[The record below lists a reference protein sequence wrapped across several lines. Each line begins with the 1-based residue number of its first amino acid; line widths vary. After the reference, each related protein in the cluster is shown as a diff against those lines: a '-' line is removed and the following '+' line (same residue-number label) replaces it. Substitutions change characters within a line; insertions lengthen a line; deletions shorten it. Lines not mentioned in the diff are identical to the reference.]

1 MSEIRKKIDAGFE
14 QFGHLVYRHRWIA
27 IFLML
32 VIIGGLVSQLPNI
45 RIDTS
50 TESFLHENDPTLQ
63 SYNAFRSQFGRD
75 EFVLI
80 AIQPDEIFERSFLK
94 KLKAFHQDL
103 EDEVPHVD
111 EITSM
116 VNARNTRGDADR
128 LIVEDLLE
136 TFPEDEADL
145 ADLRERVMSNPL
157 YRNLLV
163 SEDAEITAIIIRSNT
178 YSSMEKD
185 TDVLAGF
192 EQNPKEGITA
202 DSGLIDNFD
211 SASDITGTPN
221 EFLTDRENSELVHAV
236 QAVAARYKAP
246 DFRIWLAGSPII
258 TDTLKRSMIKDAQT
272 FIKLIV
278 LTISLCLFI
287 MFRRATGFILPLVI
301 VAFALLSTIG
311 LMAAFHIPLT
321 LPTNILPSFLLAVGV
336 GASVHILSMFY
347 LKFDRSGNREE
358 AICSALGH
366 SGLAVVITSLTTAA
380 GLASFATAE
389 VAPISHLGIFAGS
402 GVMIALLY
410 TIVLLPAFLSII
422 PVKAKKYHKKGSNPG
437 YMDKILK
444 AIARF
449 STSHA
454 TSICIISVI
463 IIIFAVT
470 GALKLSFSHNPLIWF
485 PQAFQV
491 RIATEKVDDA
501 MRGSVAME
509 ILIDTKKINGLYD
522 LDILNRMEVLART
535 IEKLKMGKMFVGKTI
550 AITDMLKEIH
560 KALNENRNDFYVIP
574 QNPDLIPQE
583 LLLFENSGSDDLE
596 DVVDSQFQL
605 ARLSIKVP
613 WEDAIG
619 YMPFLTKIENV
630 ARMSLGDKADITAT
644 GIVTILIRTLYA
656 AIHSAAR
663 SYVVA
668 FSVITLMMIL
678 LIGSLRIGLFS
689 MIPNLLPVL
698 LTMGVMGWFGFPLDM
713 FTMLIG
719 SIAIGLAV
727 DDTVHFMHNF
737 RRYHYESADV
747 RKSVEQ
753 TLTTAGRAMLVT
765 SIVLTIGFFIYM
777 FATMRN
783 YFNFGLLTGIT
794 IITAL
799 LADFILAPA
808 MMTMIKHPDRK
819 PST

>member
-1 MSEIRKKIDAGFE
+1 MSEARKKIDVNFE
-14 QFGHLVYRHRWIA
+14 RFGHLVYRHRWIA
-27 IFLML
+27 IILML
-32 VIIGGLVSQLPNI
+32 IIIGGLTFQLPNI

-50 TESFLHENDPTLQ
+50 TESFLHEDDPTLLD
-63 SYNAFRSQFGRD
+63 YNAFRTQFGRD

-80 AIQPDEIFERSFLK
+80 AIQPNEIFEISFLK
-94 KLKAFHQDL
+94 KLKAFHEDL
-103 EDEVPHVD
+103 ENEVPHAD

-116 VNARNTRGDADR
+116 INARNTRGDADQ

-136 TFPEDEADL
+136 TFPEDEKDL
-145 ADLRERVMSNPL
+145 SELRERVMSNPL

-163 SEDAEITAIIIRSNT
+163 SEDARITTIVIRSDT
-178 YSSMEKD
+178 YSSMGKD
-185 TDVLAGF
+185 MDVLEGF
-192 EQNPKEGITA
+192 EENSGNGIDTEKNLL
-202 DSGLIDNFD
+202 DSFN
-211 SASDITGTPN
+211 SDPDTKATTPN
-221 EFLTDRENSELVHAV
+221 FLTDQENSELVQAV
-236 QAVAARYKAP
+236 QGVTAKYRAP

-258 TDTLKRSMIKDAQT
+258 TDTLKRSMIRDAQT
-272 FIKLIV
+272 FIKLVV
-278 LTISLCLFI
+278 LAISICLLI
-287 MFRRATGFILPLVI
+287 MFRRITGFILPLVI

-311 LMAAFHIPLT
+311 LMVVLQIPLT
-321 LPTNILPSFLLAVGV
+321 LPTNILPSFILAVGV

-347 LKFDRSGNREE
+347 FNFDKSGNREE

-389 VAPISHLGIFAGS
+389 VAPIGHLGIFAS
-402 GVMIALLY
+402 VGVMVALLY
-410 TIVLLPAFLSII
+410 TIVLLPAFLSIVPI
-422 PVKAKKYHKKGSNPG
+422 KPKKPQKKDLNPDH
-437 YMDKILK
+437 MDKILK

-454 TSICIISVI
+454 KPISIISLI
-463 IIIFAVT
+463 IIVFALA
-470 GALKLSFSHNPLIWF
+470 GALRLSFSHNPMIWF
-485 PQAFQV
+485 PQSFPI
-491 RIATEKVDDA
+491 RIATEKIDHA
-501 MRGSVAME
+501 MRGTVALE
-509 ILIDTKKINGLYD
+509 VIVDTKRTNGLYD
-522 LDILNRMEVLART
+522 VDVLNRLEFLARK
-535 IEKLKMGKMFVGKTI
+535 IETFETGNMFVGKTI
-550 AITDMLKEIH
+550 SIADMLKEIH
-560 KALNENRNDFYVIP
+560 KALNENRDDFYVIP

-605 ARLSIKVP
+605 ARFSAKVP

-619 YMPFLTKIENV
+619 YMPFLTRIESEFK
-630 ARMSLGDKADITAT
+630 ASFGDEADIITT
-644 GIVTILIRTLYA
+644 GVITLFIRTLYA

-663 SYVVA
+663 SYVIA

-678 LIGSLRIGLFS
+678 LIGSLRIGLLS
-689 MIPNLLPVL
+689 MIPNLLPVV

-753 TLTTAGRAMLVT
+753 TLSTAGRAMLVT
-765 SIVLTIGFFIYM
+765 SIVLSIGFFIYM
-777 FATMRN
+777 FATMGN

-808 MMTMIKHPDRK
+808 IMMLIKHPDRK
-819 PST
+819 PLT